1 MNDSKNL
8 AGLVLIVDD
17 EPTFISQLSLF
28 LESRGLKVIGATD
41 AESALRI
48 IRHEAVAVVLA
59 DQRMPGT
66 LGVDLLEAIRKEKPD
81 VIRVLITGYS
91 DLDVVIA
98 AVNRGAIYRYIPKKI
113 LPEEIALA
121 VRQCLEKYR
130 QEAEIKRL
138 SRANRRLLR
147 KLAAEEN
154 LSAIGIF
161 GREISNKLEEVVL
174 GLSGYLFRDAG
185 SGDEKKIRD
194 DFKFLDLSLRR
205 IRELSDISLVAQE
218 GKQSECRINSL
229 IERELI
235 KAERSVH
242 LQKRPVAFETMLN
255 SSLPDLMGKE
265 ENFRRLFKEI
275 IENAVLFSSRNGGP
289 IFVSTAWI
297 SDLEDPRVE
306 ITIKNRVTAGSPIDP
321 TQFFAPFY
329 TSLGRVESPDR
340 QRMEI
345 PEGYNLTP
353 YLHFG
358 IGLPMARWLAS
369 QYGGEL
375 VLKPEEDF
383 LTASVTLPFSGD
395 ES

>member
-1 MNDSKNL
+1 MN
-8 AGLVLIVDD
+8 GLILIVDD

-28 LESRGLKVIGATD
+28 LKSRDFEVIGATD

-48 IRHEAVAVVLA
+48 IRHEPVAVVLA
-59 DQRMPGT
+59 DQQMPMT
-66 LGVDLLEAIRKEKPD
+66 KGVDLLEAIRKEKPD
-81 VIRVLITGYS
+81 IVRVLITGYS

-98 AVNRGAIYRYIPKKI
+98 AVNRGSIYRYIPKKI

-130 QEAEIKRL
+130 QETELKRL

-147 KLAAEEN
+147 RLAAEEN

-185 SGDEKKIRD
+185 SGDDKKIRD

-205 IRELSDISLVAQE
+205 IRELSDISLM
-218 GKQSECRINSL
+218 GGGDKPKECPLNRL
-229 IERELI
+229 IEKELI
-235 KAERSVH
+235 RAEKSAH
-242 LQKRPVAFETMLN
+242 LQKRPVAFETKLD
-255 SSLPDLMGKE
+255 SGLPDLMGKE
-265 ENFRRLFKEI
+265 DNFKRLLKEI
-275 IENAVLFSSRNGGP
+275 IENAALFSSGKGP

-297 SDLEDPRVE
+297 SDREDPRVE
-306 ITIKNRVTAGSPIDP
+306 ITVKNRIIDENPIEP
-321 TQFFAPFY
+321 NKFFAPFY
-329 TSLGRVESPDR
+329 TSLGRVKSPD
-340 QRMEI
+340 MEI

-375 VLKPEEDF
+375 ALKPEKDF
-383 LTASVTLPFSGD
+383 LTAMITLPYLGA
-395 ES
+395 EL